1 MKAITADAQRGLWKT
16 ALSSNPRDF
25 AIITIMATSAV
36 RVGELVSMTVGSLNL
51 SKGEVWVNGKR
62 GWRKVFLGKAS
73 IKAVDCYLEVRPPS
87 FCDGLWIGQR
97 GGPLTADGVRQ
108 MIQRLAERADVE
120 GRSNPHAFRHRAA
133 QAWLDRGINAEI
145 VSKAMGHADVTVTL
159 SIYSNQDD
167 SSVRKAIR
175 EVEMSPFYDLADLEL
190 DETIQGLKSGNR

>member
-145 VSKAMGHADVTVTL
+145 VSQALGHADVNITL
-159 SIYSNQDD
+159 SIYGNQDEKR
-167 SSVRKAIR
+167 VRSAMQQ
-175 EVEMSPFYDLADLEL
+175 VEMAPFSTRNDFD
-190 DETIQGLKSGNR
+190 D